1 VKQPNNFRKP
11 LKYYKLNVR
20 FPPYFKKSFTFFMGL
35 NMSTEKSKFNSSYYK
50 KRIAELEIEI
60 ESLKRMSSDEEY
72 FRARSAKTVNKRK
85 NQLINSKK
93 LEFDTVSLWGLYG
106 AEDIH
111 QFKSITLPV
120 FTNATGAPYDS
131 LTDGALLLSY
141 ETINDP
147 NKIYSRIDNTTIDH
161 LAMKIAALEG
171 KTINEETQGLCVS
184 SGIAAVFM
192 ATMPFLEVGDHLLS
206 SNRVYGGTEQLFTN
220 TFPKM
225 GWKVDWVHEPWSI
238 EAWKAK
244 ITSKTKF
251 FFVETPSNPTLFIA
265 DLPALAELAHKN
277 NLPLIVDSCIASPAL
292 LRPLEHGADIVV
304 HSISKIMGSSGRAI
318 GGAIISKK
326 EITTSNPELV
336 EDFILKVKG
345 SHFRNL
351 GPCLHPPSAAA
362 IWDSLTTL
370 QLKTKAMSDRA
381 LEIAQFLN
389 EHPKIESVNYPGLSS
404 HPQYTLAKKLLKFED
419 GTNGFGHLLSFTL
432 HGGFQAAVKFAE
444 VFDFGVQVT
453 DLGKNYTTWVHPAST
468 THGQMTPE
476 MREKCGVPDNLIRY
490 SVGLEG
496 VNDAISALDRT
507 FMVL

>member
-1 VKQPNNFRKP
+1 MSKERS
-11 LKYYKLNVR
+11 KL
-20 FPPYFKKSFTFFMGL
+20 
-35 NMSTEKSKFNSSYYK
+35 NSSYYK
-50 KRIAELEIEI
+50 KRIAQLETEI
-60 ESLKRMSSDEEY
+60 ESLKRMGSDEEY
-72 FRARSAKTVNKRK
+72 FRARSAKTLLKRK
-85 NQLINSKK
+85 NQLLNSKK

-106 AEDIH
+106 PEDIH

-171 KTINEETQGLCVS
+171 KNINEETQGLCLS

-192 ATMPFLEVGDHLLS
+192 ATMPFLEAGDHFLS
-206 SNRVYGGTEQLFTN
+206 SSRVYGGTEQLFNSTY
-220 TFPKM
+220 PKM

-238 EAWKAK
+238 AAWKAE
-244 ITSKTKF
+244 IWSNTKF
-251 FFVETPSNPTLFIA
+251 LFVETPSNPTLFIA
-265 DLPALAELAHKN
+265 NLPALAELAHSN

-318 GGAIISKK
+318 GGAIVAKK
-326 EITTSNPELV
+326 NITSSVSDLSENFV
-336 EDFILKVKG
+336 NKVKG
-345 SHFRNL
+345 GHFRNL

-370 QLKTKAMSDRA
+370 QLKAKAMSDRA
-381 LEIAQFLN
+381 LKIAQFLD
-389 EHPKIESVNYPGLSS
+389 EHPKIERVIYPGLPT
-404 HPQYTLAKKLLKFED
+404 HPQHELARELLKFED
-419 GTNGFGHLLSFTL
+419 GTNGFGHLLSFAL

-444 VFDFGVQVT
+444 IFDFGVQVT